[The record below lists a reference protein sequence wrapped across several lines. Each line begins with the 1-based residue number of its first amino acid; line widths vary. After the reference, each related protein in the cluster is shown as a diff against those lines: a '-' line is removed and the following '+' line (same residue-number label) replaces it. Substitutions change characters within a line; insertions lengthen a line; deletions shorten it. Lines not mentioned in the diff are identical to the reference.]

1 LSAILEDDP
10 RHIRVIV
17 EDSVLTLSNPELRG
31 DTLLGFERLEPT
43 DTVHVS
49 AVQAVESRH
58 FELGKT
64 AAVVGISL
72 AIPVAVLLV
81 SVALSDDAVPL
92 E

>member
-1 LSAILEDDP
+1 LCALDAPAIVAAQLKREP
-10 RHIRVIV
+10 
-17 EDSVLTLSNPELRG
+17 
-31 DTLLGFERLEPT
+31 EPT

-49 AVQAVESRH
+49 AAQAVESRH